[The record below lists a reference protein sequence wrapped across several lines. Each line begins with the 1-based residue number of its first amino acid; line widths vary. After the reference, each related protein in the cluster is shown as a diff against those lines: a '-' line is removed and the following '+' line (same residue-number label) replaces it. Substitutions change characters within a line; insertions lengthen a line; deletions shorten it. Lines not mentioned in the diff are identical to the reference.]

1 MYVNVCVLEV
11 GLGDCAE
18 CDQGVTV
25 GHFNPLVDARC
36 FNLSNGENV
45 DSLSS

>member
-1 MYVNVCVLEV
+1 MYVNVCVLGV
-11 GLGDCAE
+11 GLGDRAE

-25 GHFNPLVDARC
+25 GHFNALMYARC
-36 FNLSNGENV
+36 FNLTNGENV